1 MLLSAAGFAID
12 IGRQTAERRH
22 VQTAADAAA
31 LAACRALI
39 DGESDLAAA
48 DAARTIAMV
57 NLQGSPS
64 AGHASVAP
72 DASRRY
78 FDGHAGDP
86 AYLRSGIIV
95 AGTWLR
101 NLPSANWTDRRIRAE
116 RAPDGFAPS

>member
-1 MLLSAAGFAID
+1 MRAAPRGQVLVMFAILLVILLAFAGLTID
-12 IGRQTAERRH
+12 LGRQNAERRH

-39 DGESDLAAA
+39 DGESDSAAA

-64 AGHASVAP
+64 AGSATIAP
-72 DASRRY
+72 DLARVY

-86 AYLRSGIIV
+86 AYLRSGIIIS
-95 AGTWLR
+95 GTR
-101 NLPSANWTDRRIRAE
+101 
-116 RAPDGFAPS
+116 